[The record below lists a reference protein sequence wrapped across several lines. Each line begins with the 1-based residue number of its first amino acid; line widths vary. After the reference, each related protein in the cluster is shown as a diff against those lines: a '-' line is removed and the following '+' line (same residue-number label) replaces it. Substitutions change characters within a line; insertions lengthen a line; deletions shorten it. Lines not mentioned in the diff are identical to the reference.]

1 MNLKALKAFRLIVT
15 HGSVSAAARAMNLS
29 QPAVSRLM
37 SLLEDEL
44 KLTLFRRVG
53 RRLVLTEEGQAFLHE
68 AGRILANLEELPR
81 IAGEI
86 RAAKTRRLRIVTM
99 PRVALSLVCPAVA
112 RFAGKFPDVHVSVDL
127 RARRDLEQWLL
138 GKEYDIGFGG
148 LPVAH
153 QAVRGKPLFKVR
165 LQVLMPRTHR
175 LARRKEIAVEDI
187 VDERMIAQ
195 VPGLLMRQQVD
206 EIFESRSL
214 EPTYRLTTS
223 SSQIACGLVAAGAGI
238 TIIDGLSAATFDRAK
253 VVLRPLLP
261 ERWVNFGIMVAR
273 QSELM
278 PLARDFVDCLDEEL
292 GDHLVRGAVERL

>member
-1 MNLKALKAFRLIVT
+1 MNLKALKAFQLIVT
-15 HGSVSAAARAMNLS
+15 HGSVSAAARVMNLS

-44 KLTLFRRVG
+44 KLALFRRVG

-112 RFAGKFPDVHVSVDL
+112 RFAEKFPDVHVSVDL

-153 QAVRGKPLFKVR
+153 QAVRGKPLFRVR

-175 LARRKEIAVEDI
+175 LAKRKEIAVEDI

-223 SSQIACGLVAAGAGI
+223 SSQIASGLVAAGAGI
-238 TIIDGLSAATFDRAK
+238 TIIDGLSAATFDRGK

-273 QSELM
+273 QSELL

-292 GDHLVRGAVERL
+292 DHHLVRGAIERL

>member
-15 HGSVSAAARAMNLS
+15 HGSVSAAARVMNLS

-44 KLTLFRRVG
+44 KLALFRRVG

-112 RFAGKFPDVHVSVDL
+112 RFAEKFPDVHVSVDL

-153 QAVRGKPLFKVR
+153 QAVRGKPLFRVR

-175 LARRKEIAVEDI
+175 LAKRKEIAVEDI

-223 SSQIACGLVAAGAGI
+223 SSQIASGLVAAGAGI
-238 TIIDGLSAATFDRAK
+238 TIIDGLSAATFDRGK

-273 QSELM
+273 QSELL

-292 GDHLVRGAVERL
+292 DHHLVRGAIERL